1 MVSHV
6 LDDIVQKL
14 LWIELSLVMA
24 LTHGVEVVLDKREDQ
39 IGIDPLVVD
48 VRQEGVDDLHK
59 DAFREVTR
67 YEGRLGVV
75 EVDYLL
81 EGFIH
86 PGEQLERLLD

>member
-6 LDDIVQKL
+6 LGDIVQKL
-14 LWIELSLVMA
+14 LWTELSLVMA
-24 LTHGVEVVLDKREDQ
+24 LAHGVIEVLDKREDQ
-39 IGIDPLVVD
+39 IGLDLMVVD

-59 DAFREVTR
+59 NALREITR
-67 YEGRLGVV
+67 YEHRFGVV

-81 EGFIH
+81 EGVVY